1 MEFSSVYTD
10 TGFCNQV
17 STKWLLAVSLYSW
30 ITMPLALA
38 SVILSTI
45 FPVPVPGLLNVIA
58 AFVGGVNFYM
68 YIFGVIKSFRVDRL
82 GWLRMAMCMAGA
94 LITMPFNFLVEN
106 VAVVRGLVGNKHKF
120 YIVNKLTGAPDKV
133 VSVV

>member
-1 MEFSSVYTD
+1 M
-10 TGFCNQV
+10 

-38 SVILSTI
+38 SVVLSTI
-45 FPVPVPGLLNVIA
+45 FPVPVPGFINVIA
-58 AFVGGVNFYM
+58 AFVGAVNFYM

-82 GWLRMAMCMAGA
+82 GWLRMTMCVAGA

-106 VAVVRGLVGNKHKF
+106 IAVVRGLVGNKHKF
-120 YIVNKLTGAPDKV
+120 YIVDKVMGAPDKV
-133 VSVV
+133 VSTV

>member
-1 MEFSSVYTD
+1 
-10 TGFCNQV
+10 
-17 STKWLLAVSLYSW
+17 
-30 ITMPLALA
+30 MPLALA

-45 FPVPVPGLLNVIA
+45 FPVPVPGFLNVIA

-68 YIFGVIKSFRVDRL
+68 YIFGVIKSFRVDRV

-106 VAVVRGLVGNKHKF
+106 IAVIRGLVGNKHKF
-120 YIVNKLTGAPDKV
+120 YVVNKITEATDTV
-133 VSVV
+133 VTTV

>member
-1 MEFSSVYTD
+1 
-10 TGFCNQV
+10 
-17 STKWLLAVSLYSW
+17 
-30 ITMPLALA
+30 MPLALT

-45 FPVPVPGLLNVIA
+45 FPVPVPGILNVIA

-68 YIFGVIKSFRVDRL
+68 YIFGVIKSFRVDRV
-82 GWLRMAMCMAGA
+82 GWLRMSMCMAGA

-120 YIVNKLTGAPDKV
+120 YVVNKLTGVPEKV
-133 VSVV
+133 VSTV